1 MPWYAMYIHTSPFV
15 KKEKKGKGREKRKG
29 INEKRGERE
38 EYDFLDIVLIHQY
51 NSTRKE
57 SSVKPAGEG
66 KLEFS
71 LDMKSGVPFYKQI
84 IFQVEMGIADG
95 RLEQGVQLPTV
106 RSLAVDLSIN
116 PNTVARAYAEMEI
129 RNIVVTQQGSGT
141 FISDKKINLNAIERE
156 QVLSAI
162 TKGYLTKAA
171 SFGFSL
177 QEIRESIDELG
188 TELKQREEPS

>member
-1 MPWYAMYIHTSPFV
+1 MYP
-15 KKEKKGKGREKRKG
+15 
-29 INEKRGERE
+29 
-38 EYDFLDIVLIHQY
+38 Y
-51 NSTRKE
+51 NSTRKDNP
-57 SSVKPAGEG
+57 VKPESES

-84 IFQVEMGIADG
+84 IFQVEMAIADG
-95 RLEQGVQLPTV
+95 RLEKGAQLPTV

-141 FISDKKINLNAIERE
+141 FISGKKVNLNAIERE
-156 QVLSAI
+156 QVLSQI
-162 TKGYLTKAA
+162 TKVYLTKAA

-177 QEIRESIDELG
+177 QEIQASIDDLG
-188 TELKQREEPS
+188 AELKQREESV

>member
-1 MPWYAMYIHTSPFV
+1 MYP
-15 KKEKKGKGREKRKG
+15 
-29 INEKRGERE
+29 
-38 EYDFLDIVLIHQY
+38 Y

-57 SSVKPAGEG
+57 SQVKPESEN

-84 IFQVEMGIADG
+84 IFQVEMAIADG
-95 RLEQGVQLPTV
+95 RLGKGAQLPTV

-141 FISDKKINLNAIERE
+141 FISDKKVNLNAIERE
-156 QVLSAI
+156 QVLSQI
-162 TKGYLTKAA
+162 TKVYLTKAA

-177 QEIRESIDELG
+177 EELLTSIHELG
-188 TELKQREEPS
+188 AELKQREESS

>member
-1 MPWYAMYIHTSPFV
+1 MKP
-15 KKEKKGKGREKRKG
+15 
-29 INEKRGERE
+29 
-38 EYDFLDIVLIHQY
+38 
-51 NSTRKE
+51 E
-57 SSVKPAGEG
+57 SES

-84 IFQVEMGIADG
+84 IFQVEMAIADG
-95 RLEQGVQLPTV
+95 RLGKGAQLPTV

-141 FISDKKINLNAIERE
+141 FISGKKVNLNAIERE
-156 QVLSAI
+156 QVLSQM
-162 TKGYLTKAA
+162 TKVYLTKAA

-177 QEIRESIDELG
+177 EELLISINELG
-188 TELKQREEPS
+188 AELKQREESS